1 MTEDYCNPLEQG
13 QVFLMKRGFINPDN
27 AKALIAAVPGSTGI
41 WVTDIDAIKII
52 VPHSESIDRI
62 AGAISENP

>member
-1 MTEDYCNPLEQG
+1 
-13 QVFLMKRGFINPDN
+13 MKRGFITPDN